1 MVLTLIR
8 ATKLNSYFALRTL
21 QWTITIA
28 RYVLVYLLHLMNLD
42 MNRTSSHMNLYWV
55 FLLFKT
61 TQQEKKVPNKYG
73 MSVHP
78 IVPHTQHRYCRA
90 LGQG

>member
-1 MVLTLIR
+1 MVLTLIL
-8 ATKLNSYFALRTL
+8 ATKGNSYVALWSL

-28 RYVLVYLLHLMNLD
+28 RYVLVHLLHLMIWTGIGRPHIWTYFGYFFCLKLPNK
-42 MNRTSSHMNLYWV
+42 R
-55 FLLFKT
+55 
-61 TQQEKKVPNKYG
+61 KKVPNKYG
-73 MSVHP
+73 MSIHP